1 MSHLFT
7 ARENQAKSIIAAIE
21 KRNMTGH
28 YCATKEECLSLV
40 LSLMPESSSVAWGGS
55 ESIKECGIPSALQES
70 GKYTVYD
77 RSRYVT
83 PAEQKQFY
91 ALAFQSDYF
100 FMSTNA
106 ITLDGELVNIDGAGN
121 RLSSLIF
128 GPEHVIVVA
137 GMNKVVANVEE
148 GVRRTRNIASPPNT
162 VRLNKNTPCAV
173 TGKCGDCMSP
183 DCICN
188 QIVITRRSRDKDRI
202 HVILVN
208 DNLGF

>member
-1 MSHLFT
+1 MSHLSA
-7 ARENQAKSIIAAIE
+7 ARENQAKSIISALE

-28 YCATKEECLSLV
+28 YCESKEDCVSLI
-40 LSLMPESSSVAWGGS
+40 LSLMPEGSTVAWGGS
-55 ESIKECGIPSALQES
+55 ESIKECGIPAALQHS

-83 PAEQKQFY
+83 PAEQKEFY
-91 ALAFQSDYF
+91 ALAFQSNYF

-121 RLSSLIF
+121 RVSSLIF
-128 GPEHVIVVA
+128 GPDHVIVVA
-137 GMNKVVANVEE
+137 GMNKVVADVKE
-148 GVRRTRNIASPPNT
+148 GFNRTRNIASPPNT

-202 HVILVN
+202 HIILVN

>member
-7 ARENQAKSIIAAIE
+7 ARENQAKSIIAALE

-28 YCATKEECLSLV
+28 YCATKEECLALV

>member
-77 RSRYVT
+77 RSRYIT

>member
-1 MSHLFT
+1 MSHLSA
-7 ARENQAKSIIAAIE
+7 ARENRAKSIISALE
-21 KRNMTGH
+21 KRNMNG
-28 YCATKEECLSLV
+28 YFCKDREECVSLILSLI
-40 LSLMPESSSVAWGGS
+40 PEKSTISWGGS
-55 ESIKECGIPSALQES
+55 ETIKECGIPSALQKS

-83 PAEQKQFY
+83 PAEQKEFY

-106 ITLDGELVNIDGAGN
+106 ITLDGELINIDGAGN
-121 RLSSLIF
+121 RVSSLIF

-137 GMNKVVANVEE
+137 GMNKVVSTVEE
-148 GVRRTRNIASPPNT
+148 GINRTRNIASPPNT

-188 QIVITRRSRDKDRI
+188 QLVITRRSRDKERI
-202 HVILVN
+202 HVILVD